1 MPLRSASWSGYAI
14 LVVLLLLTAGVAP
27 VASQTASNV
36 QVRALEHSGPGV
48 VAVEDG
54 RTYVTGWQP
63 SSISVVMVA
72 DPGTYDVCVHTERG
86 DSTTSIDCQQIE
98 ATGSEQRVTID
109 VDEWP
114 MNTTG
119 EQVLVAEVHNSFDG
133 ETLAEASHPLIV
145 FPAEGDADGD
155 SLGNQRELE
164 RGTSIRV
171 ADTDTDG
178 LNDGAEVNRYET
190 DPTSTDT
197 DGDELSD
204 GVEVNE
210 HGSNPNEVDTDGD
223 GLEDGVEVTTYA
235 SDPTTGDTDGD
246 GLIDSEEVQKYQ
258 TNPTS
263 ADTDEDGLE
272 DGPEVNIHE
281 TSPTATDTDG
291 DGLSDSE
298 ELNRFETNPTEID
311 TDGDGLEDGREVTV
325 TNTNPNQGDTDGD
338 GVGDGTEIED
348 GTDPNSAPGSNINP
362 LGVGV
367 QPTMVLL
374 VISLFAIVGGGI
386 AVATGKIHLP
396 DSMASVRTRDGAD
409 GDARATQSARI
420 GASGTQRVNEQPL
433 SDEAR
438 VFKLLD
444 QHDGQLR
451 QSAIVE
457 GTGWSKSKVSRVLSR
472 MADEGEVQKINIGR
486 ENIVTRPDAV
496 PEHAKSPFEDQQ
508 P

>member
-1 MPLRSASWSGYAI
+1 MPPLSASRSGFTLI
-14 LVVLLLLTAGVAP
+14 VVFLLLIAGVAP
-27 VASQTASNV
+27 AVSQTATGV
-36 QVRALEHSGPGV
+36 EIRALEHTGPGV
-48 VAVEDG
+48 VASEDG
-54 RTYVTGWQP
+54 RTFVTAWQP
-63 SSISVVMVA
+63 SSISVVLVA
-72 DPGTYDVCVHTERG
+72 QEGVYDVCVHTERG
-86 DSTTSIDCQQIE
+86 DATTALGCQQIQ
-98 ATGSEQRVTID
+98 ATGTEQRANFD
-109 VDEWP
+109 VSEWP
-114 MNTTG
+114 VNATG
-119 EQVLVAEVHNSFDG
+119 EQVLVAEVYNSADG
-133 ETLAEASHPLIV
+133 ETVTSASHPLTV

-155 SLGNQRELE
+155 SLGNKRELE
-164 RGTSIRV
+164 HGTSIRV

-210 HGSNPNEVDTDGD
+210 HGSNPTEVDTDGD

-246 GLIDSEEVQKYQ
+246 GLIDSEEVHQYQ

-263 ADTDEDGLE
+263 EDTDEDGLK

-281 TSPTATDTDG
+281 TSPTAKDTDG
-291 DGLSDSE
+291 DGLNDNE
-298 ELNRFETNPTEID
+298 ELNRYETNPTEVD

-338 GVGDGTEIED
+338 GIGDGTEIEE

-362 LGVGV
+362 IDTI
-367 QPTMVLL
+367 QPMVVIL
-374 VISLFAIVGGGI
+374 VLSLVALIGGGF
-386 AVATGKIHLP
+386 AVASGRVRLP
-396 DSMASVRTRDGAD
+396 NEIVRIAQSPERDAGTTPAQS
-409 GDARATQSARI
+409 GEPATESQQSP
-420 GASGTQRVNEQPL
+420 EEPL

-451 QSAIVE
+451 QSAVVE

-472 MADEGEVQKINIGR
+472 MADEGDVTKINIGR
-486 ENIVTRPDAV
+486 ENIVTRPDSV
-496 PEHAKSPFEDQQ
+496 PEHAKSPFEDQ
-508 P
+508 